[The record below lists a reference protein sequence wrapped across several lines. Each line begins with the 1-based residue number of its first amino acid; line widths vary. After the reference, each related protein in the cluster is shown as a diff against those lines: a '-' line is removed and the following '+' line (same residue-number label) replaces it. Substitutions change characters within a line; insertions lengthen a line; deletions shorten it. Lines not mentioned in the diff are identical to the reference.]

1 MPVLLPSA
9 VSTVESVSAV
19 ASTYSLSSSEIA
31 ARIFSASGSMPSCKV
46 RFARIAIFTCV
57 FLPAPLPAPLPAASA
72 FAASVAFASSAF
84 AAFTALAISFSSSK
98 LYLLAAVEL
107 IPSSAMSNSFAPDS
121 ASRCTSFKFSS
132 VVIISVI

>member
-1 MPVLLPSA
+1 MPVLLLSA
-9 VSTVESVSAV
+9 ESTVESVSAV

-57 FLPAPLPAPLPAASA
+57 FLLAPLPATSA
-72 FAASVAFASSAF
+72 FAASVAFVSSAF